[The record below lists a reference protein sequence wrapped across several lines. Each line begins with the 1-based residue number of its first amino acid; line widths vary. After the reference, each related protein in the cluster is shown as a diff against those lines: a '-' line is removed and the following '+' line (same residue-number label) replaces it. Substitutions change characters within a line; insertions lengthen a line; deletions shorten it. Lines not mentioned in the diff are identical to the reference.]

1 MMNASVDRREKK
13 ISFLFLLIS
22 LLMFILLVP
31 FLSSF
36 IGLRLLIN
44 LFYSIFLIFAVQ
56 AVSQS
61 KSDLVIAASLA
72 VPMFAANWAGYVIH
86 LKMLE
91 PIAHIAAVLFIGFI
105 IVKFL
110 HFVLS
115 AKKVSSEV
123 IYAAVT
129 VYLLFGLLGGI
140 LHSLLE
146 IVQPGSYTIS
156 AANVMDRRH
165 LFHYFSFITLTT
177 LGYGDITPATKRAGS
192 LAIVEAIVG
201 QLYLTILV
209 ARLVGLHISHNISP
223 QPTQNPPEAQKDSEP
238 AASAPK
244 GGAVRVD
251 D

>member
-1 MMNASVDRREKK
+1 MMNASIDRREKK
-13 ISFLFLLIS
+13 ISFLYLLIS

-61 KSDLVIAASLA
+61 KSDLVIAVSLA
-72 VPMFAANWAGYVIH
+72 VPMFAATWAGYVIN
-86 LKMLE
+86 LQMLE
-91 PIAHIAAVLFIGFI
+91 PIAHIAGGLFIGFV

-110 HFVLS
+110 HFVLT

-140 LHSLLE
+140 LHSLME
-146 IVQPGSYTIS
+146 IVEPGSYNLG

-165 LFHYFSFITLTT
+165 VFHYFSFITLTT

-209 ARLVGLHISHNISP
+209 ARLVGLHISQNISS
-223 QPTQNPPEAQKDSEP
+223 QPSQSHLEAQEDPEP
-238 AASAPK
+238 AALAPK
-244 GGAVRVD
+244 GSAVRVD